1 MTPMKNKLFV
11 LCIFLPVSCMA
22 QFAWPISAIP
32 DSLKK
37 NAFAIYRVNEGELKV
52 VSPSKYYYKE
62 HKVITLLN
70 ESAEDHLSHVYLYD
84 KFSKYDDIKITIYN
98 KDGLSIKTF
107 HKKDFTS
114 RAYDDDISIVTDSKI
129 MYLQNAAPGYPC
141 TVEISTEETAT
152 SYIEL
157 PDWAILSPK
166 EAVELSKYTVIVPA
180 DIDIRHRTRGMK
192 LDPVITAEGNN
203 KRYYWELHNL
213 TAKEQEEGSQR
224 NYETFPEIEI
234 GPNKFEYDDYKGD
247 MNSWAAFGKWS
258 YPFYESANPFSE
270 QRKTE
275 ITALLAGAAT
285 EKEKITRLYTYMQHN
300 LRYVSVQL
308 GIGGFK
314 PFEVD
319 FVDKKKY
326 GDCKALTNYMRNL
339 LKVAGIK
346 SYPALVNAGKRSES
360 ADPAFPGSPFNHA
373 ILCAI
378 TSSDTVWLECTSNT
392 DEVGKLG
399 AFTENRNAL
408 LITEEGGKLVPTPKS
423 KASENTFGSTTTITL
438 NEDGSGKTNTSF
450 ITTGSYLQDFMYF
463 LGEGKK
469 DEQKKYI
476 VQRLGFVQPD
486 DFEIV
491 YDKKNKFTPTTLSM
505 MVEKI
510 PEFSAG
516 SKHFL
521 SPRIYKIWSHALP
534 AAEKRKNDY
543 QLDIPFI
550 KTDTTIYQL
559 PEGYGIDNLPKPRDL
574 KFEYGSFKTN
584 YTFDAVRK
592 AVISTARLELKQHI
606 IPAAKFMA
614 AKMFFNEVI
623 EEFTEKIVVK
633 RI

>member
-1 MTPMKNKLFV
+1 MTPMKNRLM
-11 LCIFLPVSCMA
+11 LLWLLLPVSSLA
-22 QFAWPISAIP
+22 QLTYPISAIA
-32 DSLKK
+32 DSMKK
-37 NAFAIYRVNEGELKV
+37 NAIAVLRIDEAELKI
-52 VSPSKYYYKE
+52 VSPSKYYFKA
-62 HKVITLLN
+62 HKVVTLLS
-70 ESAEDHLSHVYLYD
+70 EAAEDELSHVYLYD

-98 KDGLSIKTF
+98 KDGMAVKTYN
-107 HKKDFTS
+107 KKDFTS

-129 MYLQNAAPGYPC
+129 MYLQTAAPGYPC
-141 TVEISTEETAT
+141 TVEVTTEEIAT

-157 PDWAILSPK
+157 PDWYILSPK

-180 DIDIRHRTRGMK
+180 DIDIRYRSRGIQLK
-192 LDPVITAEGNN
+192 PVITTEGNN
-203 KRYYWELHNL
+203 KKYYWELRNL
-213 TAKEQEEGSQR
+213 TAKEQEEGSLR
-224 NYETFPEIEI
+224 NYETFPKIEI

-247 MNSWAAFGKWS
+247 MNSWAAFGNWN
-258 YPFYESANPFSE
+258 YPFYESANPFDDK
-270 QRKTE
+270 RKAE

-285 EKEKITRLYTYMQHN
+285 EKEKIGRLYSYMQSN

-314 PFEVD
+314 PFQVD
-319 FVDKKKY
+319 FVDQKKY
-326 GDCKALTNYMRNL
+326 GDCKALSNYMRNL
-339 LKVAGIK
+339 LKIAGIK
-346 SYPALVNAGKRSES
+346 SYPALVNAGKRSEP
-360 ADPAFPGSPFNHA
+360 ADPAFPGSPFNHV

-378 TSSDTVWLECTSNT
+378 TSTDTVWLECTSNT

-399 AFTENRNAL
+399 TFTENRNAL
-408 LITEEGGKLVPTPKS
+408 LLTEEGGKLVATPKS
-423 KASENTFGSTTTITL
+423 KASENTFGGTTTVTL
-438 NEDGSGKTNTSF
+438 NEDGSGKTSTSF
-450 ITTGSYLQDFMYF
+450 ITTGSYLQDFMYNF
-463 LGEGKK
+463 GEGKK

-486 DFEIV
+486 DFEV
-491 YDKKNKFTPTTLSM
+491 LYDKKNKFAPTTLSM

-534 AAEKRKNDY
+534 SAEQRKNDY
-543 QLDIPFI
+543 ILEVPFI

-559 PEGYGIDNLPKPRDL
+559 PDGYGVDNLPKPRDI
-574 KFEYGSFKTN
+574 KFDYGSFKTN
-584 YTFDAVRK
+584 YTFDAARK
-592 AVISTARLELKQHI
+592 AVISTARLELKQHV

-633 RI
+633 RM

>member
-1 MTPMKNKLFV
+1 MKNKLF
-11 LCIFLPVSCMA
+11 LIFFALPMSCLA

-37 NAFAIYRVNEGELKV
+37 NASAVFRVDEAELKI
-52 VSPSKYYYKE
+52 VSSSKYY
-62 HKVITLLN
+62 HKIHQVITLFT
-70 ESAEDHLSHVYLYD
+70 ESAERHLMHYYGYS

-98 KDGLSIKTF
+98 KDGISIKTYN
-107 HKKDFTS
+107 KKDFTS
-114 RAYDDDISIVTDSKI
+114 RAYDDDISIITDSKI
-129 MYLQNAAPGYPC
+129 MYLQTAAPGYPC
-141 TVEISTEETAT
+141 TVEISTERISS

-157 PDWAILSPK
+157 PDWSFLSPK
-166 EAVELSKYTVIVPA
+166 EGVELSKYTVIVPT
-180 DIDIRHRTRGMK
+180 DIDIRHRTRGIK
-192 LDPVITAEGNN
+192 LDPVITTDGNY
-203 KRYYWELHNL
+203 KKYYWELRNL
-213 TAKEQEEGSQR
+213 TAKEQEEGAQR
-224 NYETFPEIEI
+224 NYEIFPVIEI
-234 GPNKFEYDDYKGD
+234 GSNKFEYDDYKGD
-247 MNSWAAFGKWS
+247 FDSWAAFGKWN

-270 QRKTE
+270 QRKSE
-275 ITALLAGAAT
+275 IIAMLAGAT
-285 EKEKITRLYTYMQHN
+285 TDKEKITRLYSYMQNN

-319 FVDKKKY
+319 FVDRKKY
-326 GDCKALTNYMRNL
+326 GDCKALSNYMRNL

-346 SYPALVNAGKRSES
+346 SYPALVNSGKGAEP
-360 ADPAFPGSPFNHA
+360 ADPSFPSDPFNHV
-373 ILCAI
+373 ILCTFADG
-378 TSSDTVWLECTSNT
+378 DTTWLECTSNT

-399 AFTENRNAL
+399 AFTENRYAL
-408 LITEEGGKLVPTPKS
+408 LLTEEGGKLVATPKS
-423 KASENTFGSTTTITL
+423 KPSENTFNSTTTVAL

-450 ITTGSYLQDFMYF
+450 ITTGSYLQEFLYF

-486 DFEIV
+486 DFEII
-491 YDKKNKFTPTTLSM
+491 YDKKNKFAPTTLNM

-543 QLDIPFI
+543 QLDVPFI

-559 PEGYGIDNLPKPRDL
+559 PEGYGIDNLPKPRDI

-606 IPAAKFMA
+606 IPAAKYMA
-614 AKMFFNEVI
+614 AKLFFNEVI

-633 RI
+633 RM

>member
-1 MTPMKNKLFV
+1 MTPMKNNVFLSILLFP
-11 LCIFLPVSCMA
+11 LGCLA
-22 QFAWPISAIP
+22 QVNWPAAAIP

-37 NAFAIYRVNEGELKV
+37 NASAVFRVNEAELKI
-52 VSPSKYYYKE
+52 VSPSKYHYRE

-70 ESAEDHLSHVYLYD
+70 ENAEDHLSHVYLYD
-84 KFSKYDDIKITIYN
+84 KFSKYDDIKISIYN
-98 KDGLSIKTF
+98 KDGIFVKTF

-114 RAYDDDISIVTDSKI
+114 RAYDDDISIITDSKI
-129 MYLQNAAPGYPC
+129 MYLQTASPGYPC
-141 TVEISTEETAT
+141 TVEISTDEIAT

-157 PDWAILSPK
+157 PDWALLTPGNS
-166 EAVELSKYTVIVPA
+166 VESSKYTVIVPA
-180 DIDIRHRTRGMK
+180 DIDIRQRTKGMK

-203 KRYYWELHNL
+203 KKYYWEARNL

-234 GPNKFEYDDYKGD
+234 GPNKFEYDDYKGELS
-247 MNSWAAFGKWS
+247 SWAAFGKWN
-258 YPFYESANPFSE
+258 YPFYESANPFND
-270 QRKTE
+270 QRRAE
-275 ITALLAGAAT
+275 ISVLLEGATT
-285 EKEKITRLYTYMQHN
+285 EKEKIERLYNYMQNN

-314 PFEVD
+314 PFGVD

-326 GDCKALTNYMRNL
+326 GDCKALSNYMRNL
-339 LKVAGIK
+339 LKIAGIK
-346 SYPALVNAGKRSES
+346 SYPALVNAGKRSEA
-360 ADPAFPGSPFNHA
+360 ADPAFPGSPFNHV

-378 TSSDTVWLECTSNT
+378 TNTDTTWLECTSNT
-392 DEVGKLG
+392 NEAGKLG
-399 AFTENRNAL
+399 DFTENRYAL
-408 LITEEGGKLVPTPKS
+408 LLTEDGGKLIATPKS
-423 KASENTFGSTTTITL
+423 RAAENTFGSTTTVVL
-438 NEDGSGKTNTSF
+438 NEDGSGKTSTSF
-450 ITTGSYLQDFMYF
+450 ITTGSYLQDFMYYI
-463 LGEGKK
+463 GEGKK

-486 DFEIV
+486 DFEIN
-491 YDKKNKFTPTTLSM
+491 YNKKSKFIPTTLTM
-505 MVEKI
+505 VVEKI

-534 AAEKRKNDY
+534 SAEKRKNDY
-543 QLDIPFI
+543 LLDVPFI

-559 PEGYGIDNLPKPRDL
+559 PEGYGIDNLPKPRDV

-584 YTFDAVRK
+584 YTFDAARK

-623 EEFTEKIVVK
+623 DEFTEKIVVK